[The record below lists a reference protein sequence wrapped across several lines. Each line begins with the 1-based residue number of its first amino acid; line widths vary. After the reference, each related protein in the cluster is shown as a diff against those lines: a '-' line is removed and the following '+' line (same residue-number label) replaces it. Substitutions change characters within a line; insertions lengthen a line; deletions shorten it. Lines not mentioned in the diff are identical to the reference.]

1 MGEEDKQNVSKTL
14 LTLTR
19 KQKSLPCRG
28 RFGGGFFMQTEIIT
42 IGNELLIGQVIDTNS
57 AWMGEQLNKEG
68 FSIHRIT
75 SISDSAEE
83 IKSAATEAMKR
94 VDIVLITGG
103 LGPTK
108 DDITKTTLAELF
120 NTRLVFNEDMY
131 RNVQKF
137 LKGRGLK
144 NVNELNKA
152 QALVPENCT
161 SIVNKVGTA
170 PIMWFEKDNKIVVA
184 MPGVPLEMKTA
195 MQDEIIPRLKKRFSS
210 GFIIHQ
216 TVLVFDYPEAEL
228 AEKLH
233 DWETNLPKEISLA
246 YLPAPGRVRLRLTA
260 RGDDKEYLNNIIS
273 KEIKKL
279 DSIIGNN
286 IYGYADEQPA
296 AILGRLLKE
305 KDASVATAESC
316 TGGTIGHLITAIP
329 GSSEYF
335 KGGVIAYSNSVKE
348 EVLGVNADDIEQY
361 GAVSSQ
367 VVEQMAEGAR
377 KLLKTDYAVAT
388 SGIAGPGG
396 EVKEK
401 VVYSRCSTRS
411 VGAKPVIIPGKPVGT
426 VWIGV
431 ATPEKTYSIRFSFGK
446 IRERNIQRSAE
457 YALVLLIKY
466 LQTGKF
472 YKKG

>member
-1 MGEEDKQNVSKTL
+1 
-14 LTLTR
+14 
-19 KQKSLPCRG
+19 
-28 RFGGGFFMQTEIIT
+28 MQTEIIT

-68 FSIHRIT
+68 FSINRIT
-75 SISDSAEE
+75 SISDDAGE
-83 IKSAATEAMKR
+83 IKNAVTDAMSR
-94 VDIVLITGG
+94 VDIILITGG

-108 DDITKTTLAELF
+108 DDITKKTLAELF
-120 NTRLVFNEDMY
+120 DTKLVFNEEMY
-131 RNVQKF
+131 KNVQKF

-144 NVNELNKA
+144 TVNELNKA
-152 QALVPENCT
+152 QALVPESCT
-161 SIVNKVGTA
+161 PIVNKVGTA
-170 PIMWFEKDNKIVVA
+170 PIMWFEKDGKIVVS

-195 MQDEIIPRLKKRFSS
+195 MQDEIIPRLKKRFGS
-210 GFIIHQ
+210 GVIIHQ

-233 DWETNLPKEISLA
+233 DWESALPGEISLA

-260 RGDDKEYLNNIIS
+260 RGDDKEYLENLIR
-273 KEIKKL
+273 KEVEKL
-279 DSIIGNN
+279 DGMIGNN
-286 IYGYADEQPA
+286 IYGYADEPPA

-305 KDASVATAESC
+305 KKATVATAESC

-335 KGGVIAYSNSVKE
+335 KGGVIAYSNNVKE
-348 EVLGVNADDIEQY
+348 EVLGVDHDTLEAN
-361 GAVSSQ
+361 GAVSRE

-377 KLLKTDYAVAT
+377 NLLKTDYAIAT

-396 EVKEK
+396 EIKERII
-401 VVYSRCSTRS
+401 YSRCSTRT
-411 VGAKPVIIPGKPVGT
+411 VGAKPVVIPGKPVGT
-426 VWIGV
+426 VWIGI

-457 YALVLLIKY
+457 YGMVLLIKY
-466 LQTGKF
+466 LETGKF

>member
-1 MGEEDKQNVSKTL
+1 
-14 LTLTR
+14 
-19 KQKSLPCRG
+19 
-28 RFGGGFFMQTEIIT
+28 MQTEIIT

-57 AWMGEQLNKEG
+57 AWMGKQLNQEG
-68 FSIHRIT
+68 FSINRIT
-75 SISDSAEE
+75 SISDSEDE
-83 IKSAATEAMKR
+83 IKNAVTEAMKR

-108 DDITKTTLAELF
+108 DDITKKTLAELF
-120 NTRLVFNEDMY
+120 NTKLVFNEDMY
-131 RNVQKF
+131 KNVQKF

-144 NVNELNKA
+144 VVNKLNKD
-152 QALVPENCT
+152 QALIPEACT
-161 SIVNKVGTA
+161 PIVNKVGTA
-170 PIMWFEKDNKIVVA
+170 PIMWFEKDGKIIVS

-195 MQDEIIPRLKKRFSS
+195 IQEEIIPRLKDRFNT
-210 GFIIHQ
+210 GAIIHQ

-228 AEKLH
+228 AEKLN
-233 DWETNLPKEISLA
+233 DWETALPDEISLA
-246 YLPAPGRVRLRLTA
+246 YLPAPGKVRLRLTA
-260 RGDDKEYLNNIIS
+260 RGKNKEYLQ
-273 KEIKKL
+273 ELIKKEVAKL
-279 DSIIGNN
+279 DNIIGNN
-286 IYGYADEQPA
+286 IYGYADEPPA

-305 KDASVATAESC
+305 KNATVATAESC

-348 EVLGVNADDIEQY
+348 NVLGVDTDILEDK
-361 GAVSSQ
+361 GAVSAE

-377 KLLKTDYAVAT
+377 KLLKSDYAIAT

-396 EVKEK
+396 EIKER
-401 VVYSRCSTRS
+401 VIYSRCSTRT

-426 VWIGV
+426 VWIGI
-431 ATPEKTYSIRFSFGK
+431 ATPEKTFSIRFSFGK

-457 YALVLLIKY
+457 YGMVLLIKY
-466 LQTGKF
+466 FETGKF

>member
-1 MGEEDKQNVSKTL
+1 MN
-14 LTLTR
+14 
-19 KQKSLPCRG
+19 
-28 RFGGGFFMQTEIIT
+28 TEIIT

-68 FSIHRIT
+68 FSINRIT

-83 IKSAATEAMKR
+83 IKNAVTEAMRR
-94 VDIVLITGG
+94 VDIVLVTGG

-108 DDITKTTLAELF
+108 DDITKKTFAELF
-120 NTRLVFNEDMY
+120 DTRLVFNEKMY

-144 NVNELNKA
+144 VVNELNKA
-152 QALVPENCT
+152 QALVPESCT
-161 SIVNKVGTA
+161 PIVNKVGTA
-170 PIMWFEKDNKIVVA
+170 PIMWFEKNGKIVVS
-184 MPGVPLEMKTA
+184 MPGVPLEMKTV
-195 MQDEIIPRLKKRFSS
+195 MQEEIIPRLKQKFNS
-210 GFIIHQ
+210 GVIIHK

-228 AEKLH
+228 AEKLSK
-233 DWETNLPKEISLA
+233 WEASLPEEITLA

-260 RGDDKEYLNNIIS
+260 RGSNREHLQNIIDD
-273 KEIKKL
+273 EVKKL
-279 DSIIGNN
+279 DYLIGEN
-286 IYGYADEQPA
+286 IYGYADEPPA
-296 AILGRLLKE
+296 AIIGRLLKE
-305 KDASVATAESC
+305 KKATIATAESC

-348 EVLGVNADDIEQY
+348 EVLGVDHDTLEEH
-361 GAVSSQ
+361 GAVSAE

-377 KLLKTDYAVAT
+377 RLLKTDYAIAT

-401 VVYSRCSTRS
+401 IVYSRCSTRT

-426 VWIGV
+426 VWIGI
-431 ATPEKTYSIRFSFGK
+431 ATPGKTYSIRFSFGK

-457 YALVLLIKY
+457 YGLVLLIKY